1 MRKLRKFAQ
10 YLDGALADPVEAA
23 HYLNAAYEEGED
35 VFLVALQDV
44 ARAHGVTSLARKT
57 GLQREGL
64 YKMLSKKG
72 NPAYRSLRAILD
84 SVGLE
89 IEFRPKKA
97 A

>member
-1 MRKLRKFAQ
+1 MRKLRKFEE

-23 HYLNAAYEEGED
+23 NYLNAAYEEDED

-44 ARAHGVTSLARKT
+44 ARAHGMTSLSKNT

-72 NPAYRSLRAILD
+72 NPGYRSLRAILE